1 MKPLIISRYVKRNCF
16 VEVKSNAT
24 GYQETLLQTELLLL
38 ISTERKDRKTIFQQD
53 NAPTHTATTIKISE

>member
-1 MKPLIISRYVKRNCF
+1 MLNEIVF

-38 ISTERKDRKTIFQQD
+38 ITTESKDRKTIFQQD
-53 NAPTHTATTIKISE
+53 NAPIHTATTIKISE